1 MKKDMKELLHYILDS
16 WSYMDNEHEAYTE
29 GHDISADDLDYL
41 YGDLMEYI
49 NTKYPLEESE

>member
-1 MKKDMKELLHYILDS
+1 MKKEMKELLHYILDS
-16 WSYMDNEHEAYTE
+16 WSYMDNEHQAYTE

-49 NTKYPLEESE
+49 DEKYKLEE

>member
-1 MKKDMKELLHYILDS
+1 MRKDMKELLHYILDS

-29 GHDISADDLDYL
+29 GHDILADDLDYL

-49 NTKYPLEESE
+49 DNKYPLEESE